1 MGLGALTPLFLQT
14 GNAPLAESNAF
25 YQHQLQSAEA
35 QAEQQRAAQAAE
47 QTQEAQATAPL
58 IQQQEQL
65 KLQQAQ
71 QQLASQ
77 KQLQAT
83 MQNLYGGGQQP
94 PAMAQAP
101 TTPQAAPGP
110 PGPQLP
116 QPSSAEQLGA
126 QATPGMLGIPPQSA
140 AAGVAQQ
147 AAQQGYDPDT
157 FMRAAIQ
164 HGVMPADALQ
174 YNQLMMAMHT
184 NAAKLTSDQLDVAAK
199 QHSDGANSVASLM
212 AMPADQQA
220 TQYPKVMQDL
230 MAAHKIAP
238 EDLRAA
244 GVDPDTFPGP
254 AGLQRL
260 DNLMLGHGAVIAQA
274 SAQADQAEKAAQARR
289 DNASAAVTELQQ
301 KSLAQMQANPTGT
314 LGIFDN
320 MSLPPAS
327 ALRYKNQGSF
337 YLNQGDRAGF
347 DKVVQDANTESGSLA
362 KDLDPRIQANKVA
375 TAVAEAKARSP
386 IMVQQAAQEAMARNQ
401 PNMLSPEA
409 VNMAAEMYRKTGQ
422 LPAMGMGN
430 PMARKQILD
439 AAAQMGPVDLAT
451 EASAYG
457 ANKSSLQAL
466 TKQRDAV
473 GAFENTAGK
482 NLDLFLNQAG
492 KVVDTG
498 SPWINAPL
506 RSVAQGALGSADL
519 AAYNT
524 ARQVAVNEIAKVV
537 SNPGLS
543 GQLSDTARKEVADFN
558 PQSATLAQT
567 YKVAQV
573 LRQDMANRHQAY
585 NDQIADI
592 TARIGKGTTQEQT
605 PATAPAAAA
614 PAAAGMARPKTKADF
629 DALKSGSTY
638 IDPSDGKLYR
648 KP

>member
-1 MGLGALTPLFLQT
+1 
-14 GNAPLAESNAF
+14 
-25 YQHQLQSAEA
+25 
-35 QAEQQRAAQAAE
+35 
-47 QTQEAQATAPL
+47 
-58 IQQQEQL
+58 
-65 KLQQAQ
+65 
-71 QQLASQ
+71 
-77 KQLQAT
+77 
-83 MQNLYGGGQQP
+83 
-94 PAMAQAP
+94 
-101 TTPQAAPGP
+101 
-110 PGPQLP
+110 
-116 QPSSAEQLGA
+116 
-126 QATPGMLGIPPQSA
+126 
-140 AAGVAQQ
+140 
-147 AAQQGYDPDT
+147 
-157 FMRAAIQ
+157 
-164 HGVMPADALQ
+164 
-174 YNQLMMAMHT
+174 
-184 NAAKLTSDQLDVAAK
+184 
-199 QHSDGANSVASLM
+199 
-212 AMPADQQA
+212 
-220 TQYPKVMQDL
+220 
-230 MAAHKIAP
+230 
-238 EDLRAA
+238 
-244 GVDPDTFPGP
+244 
-254 AGLQRL
+254 
-260 DNLMLGHGAVIAQA
+260 
-274 SAQADQAEKAAQARR
+274 
-289 DNASAAVTELQQ
+289 
-301 KSLAQMQANPTGT
+301 
-314 LGIFDN
+314 
-320 MSLPPAS
+320 
-327 ALRYKNQGSF
+327 
-337 YLNQGDRAGF
+337 
-347 DKVVQDANTESGSLA
+347 
-362 KDLDPRIQANKVA
+362 
-375 TAVAEAKARSP
+375 
-386 IMVQQAAQEAMARNQ
+386 MARNQ

-567 YKVAQV
+567 YRVAQV

-592 TARIGKGTTQEQT
+592 TARIGKGTTQEQN
-605 PATAPAAAA
+605 APAAAA